1 MTAISQSLIAEKIKL
16 ESQWNSQY
24 LNAGEETLEMKS
36 IQEKLKRVVA
46 KLRWRD
52 LKQYESPLFF
62 QE

>member
-1 MTAISQSLIAEKIKL
+1 MTVISQSLIAEKIKL

-46 KLRWRD
+46 KLR
-52 LKQYESPLFF
+52 
-62 QE
+62 

>member
-1 MTAISQSLIAEKIKL
+1 MTVISQSLIAEKIKL

-52 LKQYESPLFF
+52 LKQYEGPLFF

>member
-1 MTAISQSLIAEKIKL
+1 MTVISQSLIAEKIKL

-24 LNAGEETLEMKS
+24 LNAGEETLEMKA
-36 IQEKLKRVVA
+36 IQEKLKRVIA
-46 KLRWRD
+46 KMRWRD

>member
-1 MTAISQSLIAEKIKL
+1 MTVISQSLIAEKIKL

-52 LKQYESPLFF
+52 LKQHESPLLF